1 MKRIK
6 ILLIFLLCIT
16 GCQQSKT
23 VIFFGSYSDA
33 IRECFSSN
41 GDNQYI
47 SAFTS
52 PSMVSNEMYKMAQTH
67 PLVIYNQT
75 KYSFEKQIRKAHKIL
90 ISIGFNDFKP
100 SIEIKD
106 NNRFFEVDEELF
118 QKEKEL
124 LIYNVYH
131 TLEELR
137 LLNMKA
143 DIYLF
148 GIYAFYLFEKPEQ
161 LLFTSLLND
170 ISTSLK
176 DICHEHK
183 VNFISTE
190 SFQNESDVINEIK
203 RLV

>member
-1 MKRIK
+1 MFNWLSFIK
-6 ILLIFLLCIT
+6 TI
-16 GCQQSKT
+16 
-23 VIFFGSYSDA
+23 VFFGSYSDT
-33 IRECFSSN
+33 IREYFSSDN
-41 GDNQYI
+41 KNQYI
-47 SAFTS
+47 SAFIS
-52 PSMVSNEMYKMAQTH
+52 PGMVSNEMYKIAQTH

-100 SIEIKD
+100 SIEIQD
-106 NNRFFEVDEELF
+106 NNLFFEVDKELF

-137 LLNMKA
+137 LLNMQA
-143 DIYLF
+143 DIFLF
-148 GIYAFYLFEKPEQ
+148 GVYAFYYFEKPEQ

-176 DICHEHK
+176 GICYEHK
-183 VNFISTE
+183 VNFISSE
-190 SFQNESDVINEIK
+190 RFQNENDVLNEIK

>member
-6 ILLIFLLCIT
+6 ILIFFLFCLT
-16 GCQQSKT
+16 GCHQSNNI
-23 VIFFGSYSDA
+23 VFFGSYSDF
-33 IRECFSSN
+33 IMESFSSDAN
-41 GDNQYI
+41 NQYI

-52 PSMVSNEMYKMAQTH
+52 PNMVSNEMYKMAQTH
-67 PLVIYNQT
+67 PLVISSQT
-75 KYSFEKQIRKAHKIL
+75 KYSFEKQIRKASKIF
-90 ISIGFNDFKP
+90 ISIGFNDFNP
-100 SIEIKD
+100 AIEIYD
-106 NNRFFEVDEELF
+106 NALFFDIDEELF

-131 TLEELR
+131 TLDELR

-148 GIYAFYLFEKPEQ
+148 GVYAFYNFNKPEQ

-176 DICHEHK
+176 DICYEHK

-190 SFQNESDVINEIK
+190 SFQNENDVINEIK